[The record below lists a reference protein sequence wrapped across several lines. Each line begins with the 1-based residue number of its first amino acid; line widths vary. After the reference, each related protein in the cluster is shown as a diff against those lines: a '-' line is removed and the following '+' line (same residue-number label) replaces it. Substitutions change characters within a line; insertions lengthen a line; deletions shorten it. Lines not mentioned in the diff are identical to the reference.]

1 MLWILCAQVSGNS
14 TERSTRF
21 RFRSP
26 AGSLEVLHQLG
37 ASVFPRARNPL
48 ILSNPPSVTCHPAYA
63 WGMKDAAERKRDE
76 RKRMRKAGFVLRQF
90 WVHPKDW
97 ARVAK
102 YLQRIKRSR
111 G

>member
-1 MLWILCAQVSGNS
+1 
-14 TERSTRF
+14 
-21 RFRSP
+21 
-26 AGSLEVLHQLG
+26 
-37 ASVFPRARNPL
+37 
-48 ILSNPPSVTCHPAYA
+48 
-63 WGMKDAAERKRDE
+63 MKDAAERKRDE